1 MRLALPRQQRLLKSR
16 EFQHVFRRSRRVS
29 DALFMVCARYGDQSE
44 PRLGLA
50 ISRKHA
56 RRAVDR
62 NRIKRQARETFRHLA
77 SELAR
82 ADFVVVNRAGATTA
96 SPAELR
102 DSLRQ
107 HFLALSRKS
116 ARRTRRDSA

>member
-1 MRLALPRQQRLLKSR
+1 MRLSLHRQQRLLKSR

-29 DALFMVCARYGDQSE
+29 DALFMVCARYGEQPA

-62 NRIKRQARETFRHLA
+62 NRIKRQARETFRQLA
-77 SELAR
+77 PRLAR
-82 ADFVVVNRAGATTA
+82 ADFVVVNRSGATAA
-96 SPAELR
+96 SPEELR
-102 DSLRQ
+102 QSLRQ
-107 HFLALSRKS
+107 HFLTLSRKS
-116 ARRTRRDSA
+116 ARRDRRDSA

>member
-1 MRLALPRQQRLLKSR
+1 MRLSLPRQQRLLKSR

-29 DALFMVCARYGDQSE
+29 DDLFLVCARYGDQDA

-50 ISRKHA
+50 VSRKFA

-77 SELAR
+77 PRLAR

-96 SPAELR
+96 SPAALR
-102 DSLRQ
+102 ESLHK
-107 HFLALSRKS
+107 HFLSLSRKS
-116 ARRTRRDSA
+116 ARRNRRDSA

>member
-1 MRLALPRQQRLLKSR
+1 MRLSLPRQQRLLKSR

-29 DALFMVCARYGDQSE
+29 DGLFLVCARYSDQPE

-62 NRIKRQARETFRHLA
+62 NRIKRHARETFRQLA
-77 SELAR
+77 PGLAR

-96 SPAELR
+96 TPEALR
-102 DSLRQ
+102 ESLRR
-107 HFLALSRKS
+107 HFLALGRKS
-116 ARRTRRDSA
+116 GRRGGHDSA

>member
-1 MRLALPRQQRLLKSR
+1 MRRSLPRQQRLLKSR
-16 EFQHVFRRSRRVS
+16 EFQHVFRRSRRES
-29 DALFMVCARYGDQSE
+29 DALFMVCARYSDQPA

-62 NRIKRQARETFRHLA
+62 NRIKRQARETFRTLA
-77 SELAR
+77 PQLAR
-82 ADFVVVNRAGATTA
+82 ADFVVVNRAGAATA
-96 SPAELR
+96 DPAALR
-102 DSLRQ
+102 KSLRR

-116 ARRTRRDSA
+116 GRRSGRDSA

>member
-1 MRLALPRQQRLLKSR
+1 MRLSLPRERRLLKSR
-16 EFQHVFRRSRRVS
+16 EFQHVFRRSRRES
-29 DALFMVCARYGDQSE
+29 DALFMVCARYSDQPS

-62 NRIKRQARETFRHLA
+62 NRIKRQARETFRKL
-77 SELAR
+77 SPRLAR

-96 SPAELR
+96 SAEALR
-102 DSLRQ
+102 ESLQR

-116 ARRTRRDSA
+116 ARRRRRDSA

>member
-1 MRLALPRQQRLLKSR
+1 MRLSLPRQQRLLKSR

-29 DALFMVCARYGDQSE
+29 DGLFMVCARYGDQDA

-62 NRIKRQARETFRHLA
+62 NRLKRHARETFRKLA
-77 SELAR
+77 PRLAR

-102 DSLRQ
+102 ESLTQ
-107 HFLALSRKS
+107 HFLSLSRKS
-116 ARRTRRDSA
+116 ARRSRRDSA

>member
-1 MRLALPRQQRLLKSR
+1 MRLSLPRQQRLLKSR
-16 EFQHVFRRSRRVS
+16 EFQHVFRRSRRES
-29 DALFMVCARYGDQSE
+29 DALFMVCARYSEQDE

-62 NRIKRQARETFRHLA
+62 NRIKRQARETYRHLGPQ
-77 SELAR
+77 LAR

-96 SPAELR
+96 SPAALR
-102 DSLRQ
+102 DSLRR

-116 ARRTRRDSA
+116 ARRNRRDSA